1 MGESAARGTE
11 DKNEAGK
18 QDRKQEPNRETR
30 QKRVGGGAGN
40 QTSER
45 ENNQIDKAE
54 RKQNRNK
61 QS

>member
-1 MGESAARGTE
+1 MKQENKTE
-11 DKNEAGK
+11 NKNQTEK
-18 QDRKQEPNRETR
+18 QDRK
-30 QKRVGGGAGN
+30 GWGGAGN